1 MLNVVVSKE
10 PDDLHVQQLNIRA
23 HFVMQKACAS
33 LAVLAGVPLPQIPG
47 HFKSGRVAVRLAEAG
62 PRLRLL
68 LIKAE
73 EGVCTGGSS
82 VMNNRYHLGVMYHRF
97 LTKTPSQQQV
107 LQERARQR
115 QKLKERNARLETWR
129 QVNKDEAKAKAKAK
143 GKRKREKAKDDDDE
157 EEKPASTLP
166 KYRFEKDVFKGM
178 NRLAQAFACFVTD
191 RSLHELKRE
200 QTSKAKKGSKNAPVL
215 RKTLT
220 AEHVMRFLQQDM
232 PQLANKLAS
241 LHPDKMPEDFK
252 PSSVKLL
259 KQLHEQIEAAAAV
272 DSLEVDESFPEVPEV
287 DFPILS
293 PKGAKKRKAAEA
305 AQDDCNAEDTKE
317 KPKKATRSLSA
328 FFTKTNP
335 PKESDIEDA
344 ETLPAEI

>member
-1 MLNVVVSKE
+1 MEANDEEVS
-10 PDDLHVQQLNIRA
+10 V
-23 HFVMQKACAS
+23 AS
-33 LAVLAGVPLPQIPG
+33 LTLPD
-47 HFKSGRVAVRLAEAG
+47 SL
-62 PRLRLL
+62 
-68 LIKAE
+68 
-73 EGVCTGGSS
+73 
-82 VMNNRYHLGVMYHRF
+82 M
-97 LTKTPSQQQV
+97 
-107 LQERARQR
+107 
-115 QKLKERNARLETWR
+115 RNLMR
-129 QVNKDEAKAKAKAK
+129 
-143 GKRKREKAKDDDDE
+143 
-157 EEKPASTLP
+157 STVP

-178 NRLAQAFACFVTD
+178 NRLAQAFACYVTD

-200 QTSKAKKGSKNAPVL
+200 QTSKGKKGSKNAPVL

-272 DSLEVDESFPEVPEV
+272 DSLEVTESFPEVPAEI
-287 DFPILS
+287 DFQILS

-305 AQDDCNAEDTKE
+305 AQDDDADSKE
-317 KPKKATRSLSA
+317 KPKKAATSRSLSA
-328 FFTKTNP
+328 FFTKTTNLQSGENISP
-335 PKESDIEDA
+335 EEA